1 MTKDKVVGQ
10 VIEIPNDKTLII
22 SKEEKN
28 SLSIGD
34 NLQICEESND
44 IKNFD
49 NEIIGKFYFIKD
61 TVEVTE
67 VYDKY
72 VICKKLT
79 RRNTSPITNMN
90 NLFKDSIEIVE
101 DKLNV
106 NDKDNKK
113 LTIKNKEI
121 SIGDVVKKIL

>member
-1 MTKDKVVGQ
+1 MTKDKVVGK
-10 VIEIPNDKTLII
+10 VIESPNDKTLII

>member
-1 MTKDKVVGQ
+1 MTKDKVVGK

-113 LTIKNKEI
+113 VTIKNKEI

>member
-1 MTKDKVVGQ
+1 MTKDKVVGK

-22 SKEEKN
+22 SKEEKI

-61 TVEVTE
+61 TVEITE

>member
-1 MTKDKVVGQ
+1 
-10 VIEIPNDKTLII
+10 
-22 SKEEKN
+22 
-28 SLSIGD
+28 
-34 NLQICEESND
+34 
-44 IKNFD
+44 
-49 NEIIGKFYFIKD
+49 
-61 TVEVTE
+61 
-67 VYDKY
+67 
-72 VICKKLT
+72 
-79 RRNTSPITNMN
+79 MN

>member
-1 MTKDKVVGQ
+1 MTKDKVVGK

>member
-1 MTKDKVVGQ
+1 MTKDKVVGK

-22 SKEEKN
+22 SKEEKI

>member
-1 MTKDKVVGQ
+1 M
-10 VIEIPNDKTLII
+10 
-22 SKEEKN
+22 
-28 SLSIGD
+28 SIGD